1 MVFKREREEGG
12 GGRKRGR
19 EGGNKG
25 EGTGKKEENKQGK
38 GRKGKERKGKG
49 RRKKGN
55 PSLSNM
61 FPNSFQK
68 ATIIFQKQVCF
79 RPDQKKRKSTET

>member
-38 GRKGKERKGKG
+38 GRKGKERGGK
-49 RRKKGN
+49 RREIHVFQ
-55 PSLSNM
+55 M

-68 ATIIFQKQVCF
+68 ATIIFQKEVCF
-79 RPDQKKRKSTET
+79 RPDQKKKRKITEM